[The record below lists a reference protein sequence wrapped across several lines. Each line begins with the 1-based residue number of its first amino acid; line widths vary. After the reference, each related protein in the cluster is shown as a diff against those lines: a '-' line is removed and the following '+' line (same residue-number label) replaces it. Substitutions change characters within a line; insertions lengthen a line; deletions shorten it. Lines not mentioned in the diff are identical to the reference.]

1 MTERSQILSDH
12 KRIKKKL
19 VPPILQIGKFHEV
32 KWVDYILPELL
43 WLGLLNEFHGL
54 KLGAELGLSLAN
66 AANKLNNQPKK
77 ECFAVISS
85 YTIFSQEQKSEII
98 KKLKSSNELELL
110 QKALTPFDIFYHECP
125 LNFLFKDTLPSQNNR
140 EVILNQFKLAL
151 SKMFDRWDKPGTFM
165 QANAVYIAFVTDKL
179 KVAKGISLANFPAVE
194 EFPKTEESKRIA
206 SSARGVVNM
215 FFAPQSYDTSSP
227 WPKYFWKKG
236 LELEPCKFSMLDK
249 DNE

>member
-77 ECFAVISS
+77 NV
-85 YTIFSQEQKSEII
+85 
-98 KKLKSSNELELL
+98 L
-110 QKALTPFDIFYHECP
+110 Q
-125 LNFLFKDTLPSQNNR
+125 
-140 EVILNQFKLAL
+140 
-151 SKMFDRWDKPGTFM
+151 
-165 QANAVYIAFVTDKL
+165 
-179 KVAKGISLANFPAVE
+179 
-194 EFPKTEESKRIA
+194 
-206 SSARGVVNM
+206 
-215 FFAPQSYDTSSP
+215 
-227 WPKYFWKKG
+227 
-236 LELEPCKFSMLDK
+236 
-249 DNE
+249 

>member
-1 MTERSQILSDH
+1 M
-12 KRIKKKL
+12 
-19 VPPILQIGKFHEV
+19 
-32 KWVDYILPELL
+32 
-43 WLGLLNEFHGL
+43 
-54 KLGAELGLSLAN
+54 
-66 AANKLNNQPKK
+66 
-77 ECFAVISS
+77 
-85 YTIFSQEQKSEII
+85 
-98 KKLKSSNELELL
+98 

-236 LELEPCKFSMLDK
+236 LKLEPCKFSMLDK